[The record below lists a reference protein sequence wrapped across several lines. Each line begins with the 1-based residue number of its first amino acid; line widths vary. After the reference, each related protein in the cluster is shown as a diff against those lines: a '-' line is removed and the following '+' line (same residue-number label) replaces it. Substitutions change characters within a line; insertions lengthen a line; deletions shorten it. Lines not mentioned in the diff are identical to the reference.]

1 MTDHSWKTARGETGS
16 RVIAAGENRTQNP
29 LRAKSNFPSDLKLI
43 WVASPGK
50 QKFRFTILKI
60 RTIFSVVSCPH
71 EGRIAIVTTRWARDA
86 MDAAFQRRMKLS
98 RTAKSCGS
106 DAAML
111 ASSS

>member
-1 MTDHSWKTARGETGS
+1 M
-16 RVIAAGENRTQNP
+16 VAGENRMQNP
-29 LRAKSNFPSDLKLI
+29 LRQKSNFPSDLKLI

-60 RTIFSVVSCPH
+60 RTITLAVSCPH